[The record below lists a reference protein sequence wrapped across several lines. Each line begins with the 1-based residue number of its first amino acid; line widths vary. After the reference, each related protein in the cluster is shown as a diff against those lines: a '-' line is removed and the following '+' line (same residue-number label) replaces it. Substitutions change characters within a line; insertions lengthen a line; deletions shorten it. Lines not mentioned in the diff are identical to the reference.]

1 MIEILLQDI
10 KNITKSINSNYF
22 AKKKILIFGG
32 TGIVGQYFLLF
43 FLSLIKKKAVSNI
56 TVIIKSK
63 LPKYLNF
70 IKKNNNVK
78 IIKCNIS
85 KYNFSKIGK
94 HDVIIFSG
102 GYGQPS
108 KFLRNPLETIQ
119 INTKI
124 LIKFFDKLKPNGKF
138 LYISSSE
145 LYNENNKKKIT
156 ENDIGFTNTDNARAA
171 YIEAKRCGEAIVNIY
186 IQKYRINAKSIRLC
200 LGYGPG
206 IKKNDGRVLNEFIMR
221 SLKKKKLIVKDNGH
235 AIRRYIYISDA
246 VKMMLNILLF
256 GKKPVYN
263 VAGKEKTS
271 IRQIAKKIANI
282 LKINVKF
289 NQKEPL
295 KGSPKNISISIER
308 YEKEFGKQKF
318 IQLNE
323 GLNKTIKWC
332 QKL

>member
-70 IKKNNNVK
+70 IKKNNSVK

-124 LIKFFDKLKPNGKF
+124 I
-138 LYISSSE
+138 I
-145 LYNENNKKKIT
+145 
-156 ENDIGFTNTDNARAA
+156 
-171 YIEAKRCGEAIVNIY
+171 
-186 IQKYRINAKSIRLC
+186 
-200 LGYGPG
+200 
-206 IKKNDGRVLNEFIMR
+206 
-221 SLKKKKLIVKDNGH
+221 
-235 AIRRYIYISDA
+235 
-246 VKMMLNILLF
+246 
-256 GKKPVYN
+256 
-263 VAGKEKTS
+263 
-271 IRQIAKKIANI
+271 
-282 LKINVKF
+282 
-289 NQKEPL
+289 
-295 KGSPKNISISIER
+295 
-308 YEKEFGKQKF
+308 
-318 IQLNE
+318 
-323 GLNKTIKWC
+323 
-332 QKL
+332 